1 MLISLRFLFQMGHI
15 LINYIILDII
25 QPNFRN
31 MYAYHF
37 YEFLKL
43 IHIFHFLFYLWS
55 LVLQKIQK
63 FVVYHVFSLPGS
75 SNDIPILGFFFS
87 INFFF
92 LFNSSI
98 FKIFSQY
105 FLIFLIICS

>member
-75 SNDIPILGFFFS
+75 SNDIPILVFFFPLTS
-87 INFFF
+87 FFSLILLF
-92 LFNSSI
+92 LKSFHSI
-98 FKIFSQY
+98 F
-105 FLIFLIICS
+105 